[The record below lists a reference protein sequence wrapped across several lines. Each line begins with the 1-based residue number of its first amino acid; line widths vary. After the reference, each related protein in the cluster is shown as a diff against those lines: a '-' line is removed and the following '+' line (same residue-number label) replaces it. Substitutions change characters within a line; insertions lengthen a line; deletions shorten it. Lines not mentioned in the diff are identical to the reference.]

1 MKKIW
6 IGIGIAVIV
15 AVFIGINIYKSAA
28 PAGGSAGKKIETGT
42 MENREISSTVM
53 VPGTLKF
60 SKEQYVFYEADKGTL
75 DKVKVKEGD
84 KVKKGSSL
92 VTYTNEQL
100 NLDKEQNELTEQ
112 SKRMQIEQVE
122 EKLRALNSK
131 EQDLAKQVGEAE
143 AKKQIESERT
153 DLQLQQ
159 KTAEIELK
167 QSDLQKQSLEN
178 QVANLNVKSEMDGTV
193 ISVNQE
199 AASKKSDIQEP
210 VIHIGDP
217 EHLIVA
223 GNLSEYD
230 TLKVKKGQ
238 SVTITSDAIP
248 GKKWKGRVAAV
259 GLVPD
264 QKSSAASGESTEQ
277 AVQYPFQVKLI
288 GNLPEGKP
296 GFKLI
301 MNIET
306 DKRKADTLPSSA
318 VKKDGDE
325 HWVFTVKDGKAKRVK
340 VKVGDTA
347 NQLTEIKEGLS
358 KDDKVILNPADGL
371 TDGTDVKA

>member
-1 MKKIW
+1 MDRNRHRRNC
-6 IGIGIAVIV
+6 

-178 QVANLNVKSEMDGTV
+178 QVSNLNVKSEMDGTV

-199 AASKKSDIQEP
+199 AASKKSEIQEP

-217 EHLIVA
+217 EHLVVA

-248 GKKWKGRVAAV
+248 GKTWKGRVAAV

-264 QKSSAASGESTEQ
+264 QKSSAASG
-277 AVQYPFQVKLI
+277 
-288 GNLPEGKP
+288 
-296 GFKLI
+296 
-301 MNIET
+301 
-306 DKRKADTLPSSA
+306 KARNKPSSIR
-318 VKKDGDE
+318 
-325 HWVFTVKDGKAKRVK
+325 FR
-340 VKVGDTA
+340 
-347 NQLTEIKEGLS
+347 LS
-358 KDDKVILNPADGL
+358 
-371 TDGTDVKA
+371 